1 MSVPKN
7 KRTLS
12 ELEFFH
18 NALVLRKEMT
28 ELLLRDFGIKNKTR
42 SVNKEPF
49 ILKMEKDDQEVI
61 LELFQKYN
69 VIELSEE
76 YPMWLIETFRN
87 NILNILHELIMNIT
101 AANTIYPIYE
111 SELFERRNFQN
122 RAIGNCEQLLQE
134 MQYIIMVV
142 PVKAQKYMKYVE
154 LIEKEI
160 ALLKGWRK
168 SDNKIMKRI
177 QEGKPLS

>member
-1 MSVPKN
+1 MSVVKN
-7 KRTLS
+7 KRKES

-18 NALVLRKEMT
+18 NAYILRKEMT
-28 ELLLRDFGIKNKTR
+28 DLLLRDFGIKDKVRT
-42 SVNKEPF
+42 VNKEPF
-49 ILKMEKDDQEVI
+49 IMKMEKDDQEVM
-61 LELFQKYN
+61 LELFQKYH
-69 VIELSEE
+69 VIELSEQ
-76 YPMWLIETFRN
+76 YPMWLIEKFRDS
-87 NILNILHELIMNIT
+87 ILNILHDLIMNIT

-134 MQYIIMVV
+134 MQYIISTV
-142 PVKAQKYMKYVE
+142 PVNANKYMRYVE
-154 LIEKEI
+154 MIEKEI

-177 QEGKPLS
+177 QSTK

>member
-7 KRTLS
+7 KRDLS

-28 ELLLRDFGIKNKTR
+28 DLLLRDFGIKDKQR

-49 ILKMEKDDQEVI
+49 ILKMEKDDQEVM
-61 LELFQKYN
+61 LALFQKYH
-69 VIELSEE
+69 VTELSEE
-76 YPMWLIETFRN
+76 YPMWLIERFRDGV
-87 NILNILHELIMNIT
+87 LDILHDLIMNIT
-101 AANTIYPIYE
+101 AANTIYPVYE
-111 SELFERRNFQN
+111 SELYERRNFQN

-134 MQYIIMVV
+134 MQYVIVV
-142 PVKAQKYMKYVE
+142 IPVKAQKYMRYVE
-154 LIEKEI
+154 MIDREI

-177 QEGKPLS
+177 QGKS